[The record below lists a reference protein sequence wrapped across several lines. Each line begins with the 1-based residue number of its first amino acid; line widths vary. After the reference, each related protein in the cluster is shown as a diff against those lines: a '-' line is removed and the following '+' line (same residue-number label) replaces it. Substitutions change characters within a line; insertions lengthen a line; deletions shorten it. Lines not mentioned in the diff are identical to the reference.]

1 MEEFIYPTSN
11 NLPFLIVKILLR
23 LTIELSFV
31 EIIKSYK
38 NFKLW
43 LESRRPSPCTASS
56 RHEKECIPHP
66 ALYFSY
72 FIQLC
77 ISHTSALIVLMSLI
91 KIYLRVR
98 DYGEYANQ
106 LVYSEDS
113 TTFDNEI
120 VKTAEGGM
128 DVFIR
133 KK

>member
-11 NLPFLIVKILLR
+11 NLPFL
-23 LTIELSFV
+23 F
-31 EIIKSYK
+31 
-38 NFKLW
+38 
-43 LESRRPSPCTASS
+43 
-56 RHEKECIPHP
+56 
-66 ALYFSY
+66 
-72 FIQLC
+72 

-113 TTFDNEI
+113 TNFDNEI